1 MSRSPSGMAGS
12 GRYLNSCPLLRQA
25 PDFLDLAKSS
35 KHLFILLVDSRSF
48 RCAEK
53 LDEVSVGTVKD
64 DKGIR
69 AGLPA
74 PMLAEIMKLFG
85 SRVGPAYVF
94 IGYIRGIV
102 HYVRNVGSSHVVI
115 CIRIDVGPKDGRQHV
130 GNTGS
135 LRGFVVVCPVTFL
148 DDLLQFFRRSAFSL
162 HLCGIEE
169 DPHLCLGARFIKG
182 NRVENIISIFCKRP
196 RAPERIIASSSNQGV
211 ESNRTLAGNFKAL
224 VRA

>member
-35 KHLFILLVDSRSF
+35 KHLFILLVDGRSF
-48 RCAEK
+48 RYADK

-94 IGYIRGIV
+94 IGYIRGVV
-102 HYVRNVGSSHVVI
+102 HYEI
-115 CIRIDVGPKDGRQHV
+115 GRA
-130 GNTGS
+130 S
-135 LRGFVVVCPVTFL
+135 CR
-148 DDLLQFFRRSAFSL
+148 
-162 HLCGIEE
+162 E
-169 DPHLCLGARFIKG
+169 
-182 NRVENIISIFCKRP
+182 RV
-196 RAPERIIASSSNQGV
+196 
-211 ESNRTLAGNFKAL
+211 
-224 VRA
+224 

>member
-1 MSRSPSGMAGS
+1 MAGP
-12 GRYLNSCPLLRQA
+12 GRHVNSCPLLRQA
-25 PDFLDLAKSS
+25 PDFFDLAKSS
-35 KHLFILLVDSRSF
+35 KHLFIFLVDGRSF
-48 RCAEK
+48 RYPDK
-53 LDEVSVGTVKD
+53 LDEVSVGTVKY

-69 AGLPA
+69 AGLSA
-74 PMLAEIMKLFG
+74 PMLAEVMQLFG
-85 SRVGPAYVF
+85 SRAGPAYVF

-115 CIRIDVGPKDGRQHV
+115 YIRIDVCPKDWRQHV

-182 NRVENIISIFCKRP
+182 NRVENIISIFCEGP
-196 RAPERIIASSSNQGV
+196 RAAERIIASSSNQGV
-211 ESNRTLAGNFKAL
+211 ESNRTLAGNFKAH
-224 VRA
+224 VGT